1 MIEVVYNKEEESRG
15 KTEVLFP
22 KNIRQVGNVE
32 GFRKICIEDYAYNFI
47 EEYPDKGKTCVGVLL
62 GESKGSRKEQILFI
76 KGAMSVENVEVSDDE
91 VHFTEDTWNAVYE
104 GMKKYFPESSIVGWY
119 VISSTE
125 SRKDRLAKF
134 RKVHTDNFAGNE
146 KVLLLVDRLEGAKS
160 FCVYENN
167 RLERL
172 SGYIIYYEKNEN
184 MQNYLIEKRQGTRV
198 EEEKEERVKGNF
210 RNLLK
215 EAAREEKP
223 SKGAFVSYAANA
235 VLVVMILFVGMY
247 MVSSHERINQLDTSM
262 TEMSKEISDKKV
274 EKGTMPAVPIME
286 ISGDVYPLPEETGE
300 ISVET
305 GEALPLE
312 GVTTQA
318 VTENVTEAPREEV
331 TASNPVSVT
340 AKTHET
346 YEVKRGE
353 TLITISKK
361 FYGNTEMID
370 SIMALNGIEN
380 RDYIYEGQIIKLP

>member
-1 MIEVVYNKEEESRG
+1 MIEVVYNKEEESQE
-15 KTEVLFP
+15 KTEILLP

-47 EEYPDKGKTCVGVLL
+47 EEYPDEGKTCVGILL
-62 GESKGSRKEQILFI
+62 GESKKQKKEQILFI
-76 KGAMSVENVEVSDDE
+76 HGSMSVENVEVSGDE
-91 VHFTEDTWNAVYE
+91 IHFTEDTWNAVYE

-125 SRKDRLAKF
+125 SKDRLAKLK
-134 RKVHTDNFAGNE
+134 KVHTDNFAGNE
-146 KVLLLVDRLEGAKS
+146 KVLLLVDRLEGSKS

-167 RLERL
+167 RLEKL

-184 MQNYLIEKRQGTRV
+184 MQNYLIEKRQGTKV
-198 EEEKEERVKGNF
+198 EEEQKERVKGNF

-215 EAAREEKP
+215 EAAKEEKP
-223 SKGAFVSYAANA
+223 SKSVFVSYAANA

-286 ISGDVYPLPEETGE
+286 ISGNVYPLPEETGE

-312 GVTTQA
+312 EVTTQEE
-318 VTENVTEAPREEV
+318 TESVTEAPQEEV
-331 TASNPVSVT
+331 TVSNPVSVT
-340 AKTHET
+340 AKTYET
-346 YEVKRGE
+346 YEVKKGE

-361 FYGNTEMID
+361 FYGNTAMID
-370 SIMALNGIEN
+370 SIMALNDIEN
-380 RDYIYEGQIIKLP
+380 RDCIYEGQIIKLP